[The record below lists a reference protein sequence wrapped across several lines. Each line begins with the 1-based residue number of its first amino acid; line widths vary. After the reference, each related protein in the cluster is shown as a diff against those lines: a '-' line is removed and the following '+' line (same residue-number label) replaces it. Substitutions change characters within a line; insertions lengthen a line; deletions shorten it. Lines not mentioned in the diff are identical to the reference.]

1 MAGPTPK
8 REREREREREAKEEK
23 GRVVL
28 FIHPHHLSSLLV
40 TSQDDTTGRI
50 DLRAPVPP

>member
-8 REREREREREAKEEK
+8 REREREREAKEEK